1 MIRVVKRYG
10 GGSRKLYDTEES
22 RYVSLEEISEWIGE
36 GQEIQ
41 VLDSAT
47 GEDVTAQVLAQT
59 LFEDHKRGHSILP
72 TAFLHDVIRKGHEAF
87 NERVGQVQ
95 AGVERLVQSSL
106 DKVALAGPLQ
116 QDMDQL
122 KARLAEL
129 EAALA
134 DLEQTKKTR
143 KGAANGAGSK
153 GRNTKGARRPVRR

>member
-47 GEDVTAQVLAQT
+47 GDDVTAQVLAQT
-59 LFEDHKRGHSILP
+59 LFEDHKRGHAILP
-72 TAFLHDVIRKGHEAF
+72 TGFLHDLIRKGHQTL
-87 NERVGQVQ
+87 NERVEQVQ
-95 AGVERLVQSSL
+95 AGMERLVQASL
-106 DKVALAGPLQ
+106 DRVSLAGPLQ
-116 QDMDQL
+116 QDMDHL

-134 DLEQTKKTR
+134 DLESSKQ
-143 KGAANGAGSK
+143 GAAGGAGSK

>member
-87 NERVGQVQ
+87 NARVGQVQ
-95 AGVERLVQSSL
+95 AGLERLVQSSL

-116 QDMDQL
+116 QDMDHL